1 MYHMHSK
8 LFKTR
13 LKVVSPVITKLYVS
27 MHQIHHSRVYMS
39 PIRHRPRAPWGKY
52 KYKEYKAIST
62 VGVMT
67 VLELPYTFMGIYR
80 GPASKQQ
87 GFIMGLKHMRV
98 CRICVKYRVL

>member
-27 MHQIHHSRVYMS
+27 IHQIHHFRVCMS
-39 PIRHRPRAPWGKY
+39 PIRHRPRPHGRNINTKSI
-52 KYKEYKAIST
+52 KPN

-80 GPASKQQ
+80 GPTSKQQ
-87 GFIMGLKHMRV
+87 GFIMGL
-98 CRICVKYRVL
+98 

>member
-27 MHQIHHSRVYMS
+27 IRQIHNFRVYMS
-39 PIRHRPRAPWGKY
+39 SIRHRPRAPYGENINTKSI
-52 KYKEYKAIST
+52 KPK

-80 GPASKQQ
+80 GPASK
-87 GFIMGLKHMRV
+87 
-98 CRICVKYRVL
+98 